1 MARTDENRRRTAPF
15 MTGSVAYD
23 LSRQS
28 QAAEK
33 YSTAP
38 ELNPRPERRRREQA
52 APRPAAHR
60 VMAVAPTAIVLSLI
74 ALVFWVFTLQVKTQI
89 SQAQTEIY
97 HLESE
102 LRAVEQ
108 VQDELEIQ
116 YESAFSF
123 TQMEDYAVGTL
134 GMQRPRDEQIYY
146 LSHTAEDHPVA
157 VAHNASAN
165 GLVDRFSDLVS
176 ELVSYFR

>member
-1 MARTDENRRRTAPF
+1 MAQAQPNRRRTAPIVND
-15 MTGSVAYD
+15 SLAYD

-28 QAAEK
+28 QTAER

-38 ELNPRPERRRREQA
+38 QHRPGQRPERRTQA
-52 APRPAAHR
+52 APRPAHR
-60 VMAVAPTAIVLSLI
+60 VMVVAPAAIVLSAV
-74 ALVFWVFTLQVKTQI
+74 ALVFWIFSLQVKTQI

-116 YESAFSF
+116 YESAFNF
-123 TQMEDYAVGTL
+123 TQLEDYAVSTL
-134 GMQRPRDEQIYY
+134 GMQRPRDEQMHA
-146 LSHTAEDHPVA
+146 LSHTAEDHAVA
-157 VAHNASAN
+157 VAHNARSN
-165 GLVDRFSDLVS
+165 GLVDRLGDVLS
-176 ELVSYFR
+176 EFVSYFR